1 MSTHTTRSKPGSSNL
16 SGGSTEP
23 QASGHSSQ
31 GPSWRLSLTGM
42 IAALA
47 VLIPL
52 IASPAAIAAPPEN
65 AHGVLNRAFNAL
77 GGAEVLSSTSNLQIE
92 ATGETRVP
100 FEGFDP
106 GEAVSANTYSGS
118 YSIDV
123 EQNLIRVDVTRQPLF
138 EVFQFFPEE
147 SFTIVANEEIGHLS
161 DQALFTF
168 PGDLATQNVTALWR
182 QQVLFNPQLL
192 MAAAAENP
200 EIVSVG
206 GITKL
211 DGRTHRILT
220 IDNDVA
226 PIHLFMDNRSA
237 LISKLVTTESNPL
250 VRDVT
255 VEVHYRQWQ
264 QGQDMPYPAEVE
276 LVVDG
281 MSLWEESRTAFST
294 PDELPV
300 GLFDDLA
307 LADPTAFDPA
317 LAEYGRQS
325 QHLVLAF
332 LAAGFTF
339 SPDQP
344 IFGINELAPGI
355 HHVATDTSSIIVEQ
369 ADGLVLLEAPLSPA
383 YGSTLVDIAGDTSD
397 KPISHIIQSHHHVDH
412 ASGVRSVVATGAELV
427 VGPGVG
433 DLWDQVLTAESTIRP
448 DALSETPVTVAR
460 HEVAEGSSL
469 TLDDDLNAI
478 TTYSVPG
485 PHARDMLVTAI
496 NTGEEIIVFNADL
509 YNTGLGFTLA
519 LPGPSILFEALRTT
533 GLLDADCNSE
543 LPMTIVPT
551 HGLPLSL
558 PEALAEVGAS
568 NVGC

>member
-1 MSTHTTRSKPGSSNL
+1 MSTHTARSKPGSSNL
-16 SGGSTEP
+16 SGGSTVP

-31 GPSWRLSLTGM
+31 GPSWLRSLTGM
-42 IAALA
+42 TVVLA
-47 VLIPL
+47 VLIAL
-52 IASPAAIAAPPEN
+52 IAPAAATAAPPQS

-77 GGAEVLSSTSNLQIE
+77 GGVDVLTSASNLQIE

-106 GEAVSANTYSGS
+106 GEAVSANTYSRS

-138 EVFQFFPEE
+138 ELFQFFPEE
-147 SFTIVANEEIGHLS
+147 SFTIVANEDIGHLS

-168 PGDLATQNVTALWR
+168 PGDLASQNVTALWR

-192 MAAAAENP
+192 LAAAAENP

-211 DGRTHRILT
+211 NGRTHRILT
-220 IDNDVA
+220 FDNNIA
-226 PIHLFMDNRSA
+226 PIQLFMDNRSA

-264 QGQDMPYPAEVE
+264 QGEDMPYPASVE

-281 MSLWEESRTAFST
+281 LSLWEESRTAFST
-294 PDELPV
+294 PDELPG
-300 GLFDDLA
+300 GLFDNLA
-307 LADPTAFDPA
+307 LADPTAFDPT

-355 HHVATDTSSIIVEQ
+355 HHVATETSSIIVEQ
-369 ADGLVLLEAPLSPA
+369 ADRLVLLEAPLSPT
-383 YGSTLVDIAGDTSD
+383 YGSTLVDIAGDISD
-397 KPISHIIQSHHHVDH
+397 KPISHIVQSHHHVDH

-448 DALSETPVTVAR
+448 DVLSAVAVAR

-478 TTYSVPG
+478 TTFSVPG
-485 PHARDMLVTAI
+485 PHARDMLVTVI